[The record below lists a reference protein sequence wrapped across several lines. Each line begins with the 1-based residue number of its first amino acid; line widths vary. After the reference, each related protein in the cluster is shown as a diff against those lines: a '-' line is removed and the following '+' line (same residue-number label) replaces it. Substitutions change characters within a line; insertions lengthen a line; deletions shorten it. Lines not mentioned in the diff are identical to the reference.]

1 MQRSGGS
8 TCMKPAVFAL
18 FLVLLL
24 LVLLDTSSRSSCRGT
39 GTWFSGR
46 IGAASEYRLFTVLL
60 HGFHP
65 EMMCRETSWKEI
77 DEDNFLSPKVPLA
90 DLSRQ
95 LRSSSAGRADFRIMI
110 YYSSIHGSISK
121 CCWGHQTM
129 ILEQFTFGACRL
141 CKVPEALVKE

>member
-1 MQRSGGS
+1 MQRRSGS
-8 TCMKPAVFAL
+8 TRMKPAVFAL
-18 FLVLLL
+18 FLVL
-24 LVLLDTSSRSSCRGT
+24 VLLDTSSSSCRWM

-46 IGAASEYRLFTVLL
+46 IGAATEYRLFTVLL

-65 EMMCRETSWKEI
+65 ELMRRETSGKEI

-95 LRSSSAGRADFRIMI
+95 RRSSSAGRADFRIMI

-129 ILEQFTFGACRL
+129 ILEQLTFVACRV
-141 CKVPEALVKE
+141 CKVP